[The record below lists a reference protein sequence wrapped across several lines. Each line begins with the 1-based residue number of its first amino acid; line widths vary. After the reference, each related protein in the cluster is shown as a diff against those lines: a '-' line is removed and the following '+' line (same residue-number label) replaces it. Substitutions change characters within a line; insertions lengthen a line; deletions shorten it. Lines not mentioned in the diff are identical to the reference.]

1 MSILDQ
7 KPKSALKEGF
17 GTKFGIG
24 LMIALSVTLFAFQ
37 IKAPYGER
45 KIEVP
50 LTFEEGEIFTVEPI
64 MSHQREKS
72 VEPVKPV
79 QPKQIQIV
87 IGDPM
92 PDPSPPTPPIS
103 DLNLNSFIPDEVIN
117 EEPVPEKPKPVR
129 YAEVMPEF
137 PGGKDALMVYLA
149 GTPYC
154 DAAIQNGYQGKIH
167 VEFMVDTDGSIK
179 NIKVLNKIFSC
190 LDQAVKSRIEHMPKW
205 TPGYMG
211 KRAVP
216 VIMVAPI
223 NFTLTN

>member
-24 LMIALSVTLFAFQ
+24 LMVTLSLTLFAFQ
-37 IKAPYGER
+37 IKTPYGEQ

-50 LTFEEGEIFTVEPI
+50 FTFEEGEIFTVEPI
-64 MSHQREKS
+64 MGHQREKS
-72 VEPVKPV
+72 VAPAKPV

-87 IGDPM
+87 IGDPI
-92 PDPSPPTPPIS
+92 PEPGPPTTPIS
-103 DLNLNSFIPDEVIN
+103 DLNINSFIPDEVIN
-117 EEPVPEKPKPVR
+117 EDPVPKKPDPVR
-129 YAEVMPEF
+129 FAEVMPEF
-137 PGGKDALMVYLA
+137 PGGRGALMAYLA

-154 DAAIQNGYQGKIH
+154 EAAINSGYQGKIH

-190 LDQAVKSRIEHMPKW
+190 LDQAVKNRIAHMPKW

-223 NFTLTN
+223 NFTLN